1 MLYRYAV
8 FSRKHNTF
16 HILLLFTIL
25 LISFV
30 HLSVLLETD
39 NTWLLWPMMIYL
51 PGFCFGERS
60 QCYEAGSLIN
70 VLVEFPT

>member
-51 PGFCFGERS
+51 PVFLLWRKVSVLRS
-60 QCYEAGSLIN
+60 MIAD
-70 VLVEFPT
+70 

>member
-8 FSRKHNTF
+8 FSRKHNTC
-16 HILLLFTIL
+16 HILLLFTIV

-39 NTWLLWPMMIYL
+39 NTWLLGPMVIYL
-51 PGFCFGERS
+51 PIFFLWRKVSAIRS
-60 QCYEAGSLIN
+60 RIAD
-70 VLVEFPT
+70 

>member
-51 PGFCFGERS
+51 PVFALAKGLSVTKQDR
-60 QCYEAGSLIN
+60 
-70 VLVEFPT
+70 

>member
-39 NTWLLWPMMIYL
+39 TTWLLWPMMIYL
-51 PGFCFGERS
+51 PVFLLWRKVSVLRS
-60 QCYEAGSLIN
+60 RIAD
-70 VLVEFPT
+70 

>member
-39 NTWLLWPMMIYL
+39 NTWLLCTMMIYL
-51 PGFCFGERS
+51 PVFLLWRKVSVLRS
-60 QCYEAGSLIN
+60 RIAD
-70 VLVEFPT
+70 

>member
-39 NTWLLWPMMIYL
+39 NTWLLWQMMIYL
-51 PGFCFGERS
+51 PVFLLWRKVSVLRS
-60 QCYEAGSLIN
+60 RIAD
-70 VLVEFPT
+70 

>member
-8 FSRKHNTF
+8 FSRKHYTF

-51 PGFCFGERS
+51 PVFLLWRKVSVLRS
-60 QCYEAGSLIN
+60 RIAD
-70 VLVEFPT
+70 